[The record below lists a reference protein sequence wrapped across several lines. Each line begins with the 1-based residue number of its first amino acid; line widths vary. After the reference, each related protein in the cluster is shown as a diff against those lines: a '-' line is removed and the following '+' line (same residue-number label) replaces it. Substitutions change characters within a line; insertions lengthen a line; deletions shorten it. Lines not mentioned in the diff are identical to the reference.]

1 MPGTEGGGGSAV
13 TVGDGDGG
21 GAVTALGDSG
31 AGPGLGGRGLSGGLS
46 GLVGISGAAPGDS
59 GGLGGG
65 GGAVVVG
72 FFEAGARRGGHVG
85 NTELWASSSIWAM
98 ALSRLPD
105 GSPAITCARSDGRMS
120 LTPSI
125 LQLRLSRDCSGLMR
139 DNSFRSFRHP
149 SRKGS

>member
-31 AGPGLGGRGLSGGLS
+31 AGPGLGGRGLSGVI
-46 GLVGISGAAPGDS
+46 GLVGGSVRGRGFRRPVGRWRC
-59 GGLGGG
+59 GGGFLRG
-65 GGAVVVG
+65 GGA
-72 FFEAGARRGGHVG
+72 ARHVG